1 MKAVQLFKQQKQRIK
16 TSQNKTTV
24 MSDAEHFFSFFKPLD
39 FNLDFFFCQH
49 NSLLTKIYSPLSV
62 D

>member
-1 MKAVQLFKQQKQRIK
+1 MF
-16 TSQNKTTV
+16 
-24 MSDAEHFFSFFKPLD
+24 DAEHSLNFFKPLD
-39 FNLDFFFCQH
+39 FNFDFFCQH